1 MKKKFLVLLLGSMLT
16 LGVVTVAY
24 AQDTISSNVSN
35 YRMSMMSQY
44 STKND
49 TYNNM
54 INIMRN
60 NGFEDAANAMGNKDF
75 NAMND
80 FMNNLTDEQYNKMI
94 DIMQNNGYGSMAKMM
109 QSVSKD
115 EMINMH
121 NSMMGR

>member
-121 NSMMGR
+121 KSMMGR

>member
-1 MKKKFLVLLLGSMLT
+1 
-16 LGVVTVAY
+16 
-24 AQDTISSNVSN
+24 
-35 YRMSMMSQY
+35 
-44 STKND
+44 
-49 TYNNM
+49 M
-54 INIMRN
+54 IDIMRS
-60 NGFEDAANAMGNKDF
+60 NGLGDAASAMENKDF

-80 FMNNLTDEQYNKMI
+80 FMKNLTDEQYNKMI

>member
-24 AQDTISSNVSN
+24 AQDTINSNFSN
-35 YRMSMMSQY
+35 YMPSMMSQN
-44 STKND
+44 SSNNSN
-49 TYNNM
+49 YNNM
-54 INIMRN
+54 IDIMRS
-60 NGFEDAANAMGNKDF
+60 NGFEDAANAMENKDF

-80 FMNNLTDEQYNKMI
+80 FMKNLTDEQYNKII
-94 DIMQNNGYGSMAKMM
+94 DIMQNNGYGSMTKMM

>member
-60 NGFEDAANAMGNKDF
+60 NGFEDAEDAMGNKDF

-121 NSMMGR
+121 KSMMGR